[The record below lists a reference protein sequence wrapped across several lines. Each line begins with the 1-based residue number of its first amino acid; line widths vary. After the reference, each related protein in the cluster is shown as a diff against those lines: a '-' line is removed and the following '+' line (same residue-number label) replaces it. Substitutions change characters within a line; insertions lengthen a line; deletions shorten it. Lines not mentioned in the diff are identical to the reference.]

1 MVVACGF
8 LVLGSVTACGE
19 KDGKKQGGKVVV
31 TIDRSLAPN
40 AKLSPGPDGVA
51 RSVAAVV
58 DADGRTTQFVVNEVL
73 VEAANKDELDKA
85 LALTGG
91 SVVSDDRP
99 PAPPP
104 GSGIDF
110 DPTAYPP
117 TSYVIRVDPA
127 KLDTATLAEDA
138 KALGY
143 KGEVRI
149 SSEDGAKLIALIA
162 KGARAKVSVA
172 MNYLMEANQ
181 GMLLTT
187 QEHPDGAGGFADGFT
202 QNASYS
208 ASSPEKSGAREAWQ
222 FVAAHGIGRRIR
234 IAIIDGGFWLQPN
247 GDAQIAAGG
256 TDFPGHPLQYD
267 FQGDDYIAGSPNPSS
282 CTGGTPCPWHGNGAA
297 GVATGFLNNQYGGA
311 GTGGQVAD
319 PLLFHVELSNGNVKR
334 AVRTAKA
341 WNADVISMSFGG
353 WCGFFCAV
361 GRAMDGYYRAIV
373 EARDA
378 GILVVASAGNDGR
391 DVMMNTEPCIY
402 AHLCIGMLQSGTN
415 SRDRQSNFGLAVQL
429 FAPTWIFVLPDG
441 RPGNPLV
448 PFGGTSA
455 ATPFVAGVATMMK
468 AMNPALTGAQI
479 AKILVDTTWTD
490 SSDTSVKRYV
500 NALAAVR
507 AAADQKLPADDHEP
521 NDAAAAAKPLAGGAI
536 IENRTIHT
544 AGDHDVYRLSLA
556 DYSRVDAK
564 LTHTQGIGA
573 LRYTIKPAGAL
584 GEAEGATRTSRP
596 NELEYHAD
604 VLPPGDWLFTF
615 SAPTAT
621 LYRIELKTA
630 GNALAP
636 DGFEK
641 NDTAVTAAVPAM
653 GINDHR
659 ATINATSD
667 IDWYEFDVPP
677 KVEGTEGFSFNIRE
691 TDRPIVVEVHDATET
706 LLSTRAVEGGA
717 LASIKIAPGVHRVK
731 VVAAAPTRYVFSGSM
746 MIDRSRFRFVG
757 TEIRELPT
765 GWPGVYESILFRGEG
780 LLAIV
785 INSKTRRIELR
796 GPVHGVLLD
805 ADGKELARGAPFA
818 PDHARL
824 GEQIDLA
831 GIAPG
836 MHALRITRAPA
847 ERHGD
852 DTVEIDGAVPYQLL
866 IGTTESMTGSR
877 PRPR

>member
-1 MVVACGF
+1 
-8 LVLGSVTACGE
+8 LVLGSATACGD
-19 KDGKKQGGKVVV
+19 KDGKKKGGKVVV
-31 TIDRSLAPN
+31 TIDRSLAP
-40 AKLSPGPDGVA
+40 KETLSPGPDGVA
-51 RSVAAVV
+51 RPVAVVV
-58 DADGRTTQFVVNEVL
+58 DADGMTTRFVANEVL

-91 SVVSDDRP
+91 VVVSDDRP

-104 GSGIDF
+104 ESGIDF
-110 DPTAYPP
+110 DPAAYPP

-143 KGEVRI
+143 EGEVRI

-162 KGARAKVSVA
+162 KGARAKVPVA
-172 MNYLMEANQ
+172 MNFLMEPNQ
-181 GMLLTT
+181 AMLLAT
-187 QEHPDGAGGFADGFT
+187 QEHPNVTSGFDDGFT
-202 QNASYS
+202 QTASYS
-208 ASSPEKSGAREAWQ
+208 ATSPEKSGAREAWQ
-222 FVAAHGIGRRIR
+222 FVAAHGIARRTR
-234 IAIIDGGFWLQPN
+234 IAIIDGGFWMQPN

-256 TDFPGHPLQYD
+256 TDFPTHPLQYD
-267 FQGDDYIAGSPNPSS
+267 FQNDDYIADSPNPAS

-297 GVATGFLNNQYGGA
+297 GVATGFLSNQYGGA

-319 PLLFHVELSNGNVKR
+319 PLLFHVDLSNGNVKR

-341 WNADVISMSFGG
+341 WSADVISMSFGG
-353 WCGFFCAV
+353 YCSFFCAI
-361 GRAMDGYYRAIV
+361 GRVMDGYYKPIV

-391 DVMMNTEPCIY
+391 DVLMNTEPCIY
-402 AHLCIGMLQSGTN
+402 ANLCIGMLQPGTN
-415 SRDRQSNFGLAVQL
+415 TRDRQSNFGLAVLL
-429 FAPTWIFVLPDG
+429 FAPTRIVALPDG

-448 PFGGTSA
+448 TFGGTSA
-455 ATPFVAGVATMMK
+455 ATPFVSGVAAMMK
-468 AMNPALTGAQI
+468 AMNPALTGDQMARI
-479 AKILVDTTWTD
+479 FVDTAWTD

-521 NDAAAAAKPLAGGAI
+521 NDAPAAAKPLAGGAT
-536 IENRTIHT
+536 IENRTIH
-544 AGDHDVYRLSLA
+544 AASDRDVYRLSLA
-556 DYSRVDAK
+556 DYSRVDLK

-573 LRYTIKPAGAL
+573 LRHTIEPAGAL
-584 GEAEGATRTSRP
+584 GEPEGATRTSRP
-596 NELEYHAD
+596 NEREYHAD

-636 DGFEK
+636 DGFER
-641 NDTAVTAAVPAM
+641 NDTATTAAMPAM
-653 GINDHR
+653 GINEHR
-659 ATINATSD
+659 ATIHATSD

-691 TDRPIVVEVHDATET
+691 TDRPIVVEVHDATGI
-706 LLSTRAVEGGA
+706 LLSTRTVAGGT
-717 LASIKIAPGVHRVK
+717 LASIKIPPGIHRVK

-746 MIDRSRFRFVG
+746 MIDRSRFRFVK

-765 GWPGVYESILFRGEG
+765 GWPGVYERILLGGEG
-780 LLAIV
+780 LLAVV
-785 INSKTRRIELR
+785 INSKVRRIELR
-796 GPVHGVLLD
+796 GPVRGVLLD
-805 ADGKELARGAPFA
+805 ADGKELARGTPIAS
-818 PDHARL
+818 DHARL

-836 MHALRITRAPA
+836 THALRITRAAA
-847 ERHGD
+847 ELHGD
-852 DTVEIDGAVPYQLL
+852 DTVEVDGAVPYQLL
-866 IGTTESMTGSR
+866 IGTTDR
-877 PRPR
+877 